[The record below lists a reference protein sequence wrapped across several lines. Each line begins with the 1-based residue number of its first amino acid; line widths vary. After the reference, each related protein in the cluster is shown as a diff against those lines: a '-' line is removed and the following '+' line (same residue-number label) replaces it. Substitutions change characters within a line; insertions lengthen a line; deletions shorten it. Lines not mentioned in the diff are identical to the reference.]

1 MLKPLKK
8 TKKEDNDWESYG
20 FECPP
25 DQDDIDWLEWH
36 EQTNPWE
43 LYNECV
49 PRSSGHHM
57 TADGKP
63 W

>member
-1 MLKPLKK
+1 MLKPVKK

-43 LYNECV
+43 LYN
-49 PRSSGHHM
+49 
-57 TADGKP
+57 
-63 W
+63 